1 MENKMNKTECINKI
15 RPKGQ
20 RNDAIVSFRIW
31 TEMNE
36 WLRKNNF
43 NSRRVFIEACKELGY
58 KPTEIQK

>member
-1 MENKMNKTECINKI
+1 MDKEQCTNKTK
-15 RPKGQ
+15 PKGQ
-20 RNDAIVSFRIW
+20 HNDVIVSFRIW

-58 KPTEIQK
+58 KPTGEQK